1 MDTPDDALVRV
12 SVVDGV
18 ATVVLDRPERR
29 NALSVALLRHLA
41 AALHQVEA
49 DDDVGAVV
57 LTGAGPAF
65 CAGLDLAELGAD
77 GGALLAGRRRTGQRG
92 PAPDLP
98 APDLSPPD
106 LPAPDLSPPDL
117 SAPVPSPH
125 KPLIGAINGPAVTGG
140 LELALHCDWL
150 VAGTSAR
157 FADTH
162 ARVGVQPLWGLTVLL
177 PQAVGLRRARQMSA
191 TGAFIDAATALA
203 WGLVNEVVPDDQLL
217 AVAQRQ
223 AAEAAAC
230 DRLALATLFET
241 YHRGSLLAPG
251 DALALEARTGLA
263 WRDRQVT
270 PEGIE
275 ARRRALVAGNRARL
289 TPPPEPSP
297 PRANR
302 SARPGPG

>member
-1 MDTPDDALVRV
+1 VDTPDDALVRV
-12 SVVDGV
+12 SVADGV

-29 NALSVALLRHLA
+29 NALSVALLRRLA

-49 DDDVGAVV
+49 DDGVGAVV

-77 GGALLAGRRRTGQRG
+77 GGVLLAGRQRTGQRD

-98 APDLSPPD
+98 
-106 LPAPDLSPPDL
+106 
-117 SAPVPSPH
+117 APVPSPH

-150 VAGTSAR
+150 VAGTSAC

-289 TPPPEPSP
+289 TRPPEPSS
-297 PRANR
+297 PRASR